1 MPGKMTGE
9 GRQKEQEEG
18 SEISVLEDPHLS
30 VLLQREAGDA
40 SVNGYERQVHYYT
53 SPTRA

>member
-40 SVNGYERQVHYYT
+40 SVNGYEIGKAHV
-53 SPTRA
+53 